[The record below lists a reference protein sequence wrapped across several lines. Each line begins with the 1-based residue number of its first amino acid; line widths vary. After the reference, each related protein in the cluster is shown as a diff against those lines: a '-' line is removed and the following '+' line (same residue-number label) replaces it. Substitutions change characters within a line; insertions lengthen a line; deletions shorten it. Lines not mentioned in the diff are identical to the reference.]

1 MKLNSK
7 TNLFLAELK
16 KLADPADIPAMR
28 NYHKIDRPYLGVRVP
43 QIGKLT
49 DLWISRL
56 HEKEVLLLCDDLWA
70 SNIHECHGAVG
81 KLLGHKNLSDLP
93 EIWKRLDTY
102 KEDFDSWAMADSL
115 AHAGFKVLR
124 DLPEY
129 LDVMEREW
137 LTHKNFWVRRACLVF
152 TLYQAKPDMSPGR
165 SLLWAS
171 QMVDDREWFI
181 QKAVGWY
188 LRELSKHNPSE
199 VKRFLSQYAGR
210 MKPFAVREA
219 SKYLD

>member
-1 MKLNSK
+1 MKQNPG
-7 TNLFLAELK
+7 TNLFLKELK
-16 KLADPADIPAMR
+16 GIGNYTEIPVMK
-28 NYHKIDRPYLGVRVP
+28 NYHKIDRPYFGVRVP
-43 QIGKLT
+43 EIKKLT
-49 DLWISRL
+49 DVWINRL
-56 HEKEVLLLCDDLWA
+56 DEKEILTLCDGLWK
-70 SNIHECHGAVG
+70 SNVHEAHMAVG
-81 KLLGHKNLSDLP
+81 KFWECKKLSNLP
-93 EIWKRLDTY
+93 EIWKRLNKY

-115 AHAGFKVLR
+115 AHGAFKVLQNM
-124 DLPEY
+124 PEY
-129 LDVMEREW
+129 LEIMEEKW
-137 LTHKNFWVRRACLVF
+137 LKHENFWVRRACLVF

-199 VKRFLSQYAGR
+199 VRRFLSQYAGR